1 MQNLVSR
8 GGRRFRIMP
17 ESSLKQKVF
26 GVIGFLS
33 LMPIACFGLTLFSM
47 WQSDRAEQAVDAA
60 NKGAMH
66 IAHLNGMVYAVVMDS
81 RGIYMSPDWKTA
93 EPYGR
98 GILEHLAELKKIAA
112 AWRLVVIEAER
123 AKVEALAA
131 NLEQFIAF
139 RTELVRL
146 AREETT
152 AAARLFGDND
162 VNRKSRSDLNAKL
175 VDLEKDYTTLEQQAQ
190 ALVDHVKS
198 LNFNLLVGIAVM
210 AIIMGALGTFMVH
223 RTVIMLI
230 NRMRLAMM
238 ELAAGNMN
246 AQFEGVHRM
255 DEIGDFARAFHN
267 FKQASID
274 RMHAETEA
282 KELRAQAEAEHA
294 ASEARQSAVE
304 AEKAKAAAEQAR
316 SLDALAEGLAR
327 LAEGDLTISIEDEFA
342 EAYRQIRD
350 DFNTTVGRLHDTVD
364 SIVTSTRDVANA
376 SQEISTSTTNLSQ
389 RTEEQ
394 AASLEQTS
402 ASMDE
407 ISATVQKNAEHAHHA
422 NASAGKARDVAD
434 RGRAVVAKTVD
445 AMAQIESSATKISD
459 IIGVIDEI
467 ARQTDLLALN
477 AAVEAARAGDA
488 GRGFAVVAAEV
499 RTLAQRSSQAAKDIK
514 DLINNSNGQVKEGVE
529 LVGRAGA
536 ALIEIVDSI
545 KEVAAVVAEI
555 AAASTEQAT
564 GIEQVNKALNQMDEV
579 TQQNSALV
587 EENAATAK
595 TLEQQA
601 AAMDQT
607 VAFFRLGDAGSTA
620 PKPMPQ
626 VAARRRA

>member
-1 MQNLVSR
+1 
-8 GGRRFRIMP
+8 
-17 ESSLKQKVF
+17 
-26 GVIGFLS
+26 
-33 LMPIACFGLTLFSM
+33 MPIACFGLTLFSM

-376 SQEISTSTTNLSQ
+376 SQEISTSTMNLSQ

>member
-152 AAARLFGDND
+152 ATARLFGDND

-210 AIIMGALGTFMVH
+210 AIIMGALGTVMVH

-246 AQFEGVHRM
+246 AQFEGVHRT

-364 SIVTSTRDVANA
+364 SIVTSP
-376 SQEISTSTTNLSQ
+376 
-389 RTEEQ
+389 
-394 AASLEQTS
+394 
-402 ASMDE
+402 
-407 ISATVQKNAEHAHHA
+407 AT
-422 NASAGKARDVAD
+422 
-434 RGRAVVAKTVD
+434 
-445 AMAQIESSATKISD
+445 
-459 IIGVIDEI
+459 
-467 ARQTDLLALN
+467 
-477 AAVEAARAGDA
+477 
-488 GRGFAVVAAEV
+488 
-499 RTLAQRSSQAAKDIK
+499 
-514 DLINNSNGQVKEGVE
+514 
-529 LVGRAGA
+529 
-536 ALIEIVDSI
+536 
-545 KEVAAVVAEI
+545 
-555 AAASTEQAT
+555 
-564 GIEQVNKALNQMDEV
+564 
-579 TQQNSALV
+579 
-587 EENAATAK
+587 
-595 TLEQQA
+595 
-601 AAMDQT
+601 
-607 VAFFRLGDAGSTA
+607 
-620 PKPMPQ
+620 
-626 VAARRRA
+626 